1 MTGSEQRGP
10 ARTAGTRVSVVVP
23 VHDVEEFLEQCVE
36 SVLAQTHTDLDV
48 VLVDDGSTDR
58 SGEICDALADADP
71 RVRVVHQPNAGLS
84 AARNTGL
91 SKVVGDWVTFLDSD
105 DWWDP
110 EFVSTLLGAVR
121 LHPEAATAVAGFARV
136 PGRPSSMP
144 TTSTRLHTIGEALGL
159 FAGPHHTLM
168 TITCAKLFRRDLL
181 DGVTFPE
188 GRLHEDEFTTYRLL
202 ARAPVVVV
210 PQPLYLYRQRP
221 GTIASSVLTPE
232 RLLDALEAAD
242 QQAVDLAAWG
252 HPAAA
257 SWAADQALRKRLRL
271 VRLLR
276 AAGRVDEAREHERI
290 LRSATAPT
298 GGTLPLR
305 GLSAAARV
313 SPRAAALG
321 LELSGRVR
329 PGLGRPAPGRPRRS

>member
-1 MTGSEQRGP
+1 
-10 ARTAGTRVSVVVP
+10 VVP

-36 SVLAQTHTDLDV
+36 SVLAQTHADLDV

-58 SGEICDALADADP
+58 SGELCDALADSDP

-91 SKVVGDWVTFLDSD
+91 SRVVGDWVTFLDSD

-110 EFVSTLLGAVR
+110 EFVSTLLDALGR
-121 LHPEAATAVAGFARV
+121 HPEAGTGVAGFARV

-144 TTSTRLHTIGEALGL
+144 TSATRLYPVDEALGL
-159 FAGPHHTLM
+159 FAGEHHTLL
-168 TITCAKLFRRDLL
+168 TIACAKLYRRDLL
-181 DGVTFPE
+181 DDVSFPE

-221 GTIASSVLTPE
+221 GTIASSELTPE
-232 RLLDALEAAD
+232 RLLDAVEAAD
-242 QQAVDLAAWG
+242 QQAADLAAWG

-271 VRLLR
+271 IRLLHRSGR
-276 AAGRVDEAREHERI
+276 ATEANRQEQVLSTSSSAGGPGRI
-290 LRSATAPT
+290 
-298 GGTLPLR
+298 PLR
-305 GLSAAARV
+305 ALRWASRRAPRHTAFAFEAFGRAR
-313 SPRAAALG
+313 AII
-321 LELSGRVR
+321 R
-329 PGLGRPAPGRPRRS
+329 PGSSASLPRT

>member
-1 MTGSEQRGP
+1 M
-10 ARTAGTRVSVVVP
+10 P
-23 VHDVEEFLEQCVE
+23 VHDVEEFLEQCVQ

-58 SGEICDALADADP
+58 SGELCDALADSDP

-91 SKVVGDWVTFLDSD
+91 ARAVGDWVTFLDSD
-105 DWWDP
+105 DWWEP
-110 EFVSTLLGAVR
+110 EFVSTLLDALAR
-121 LHPEAATAVAGFARV
+121 HPAAGTAVAGFARV

-144 TTSTRLHTIGEALGL
+144 GSETRLHPVDEALGL
-159 FAGPHHTLM
+159 FAGAHHTLM
-168 TITCAKLFRRDLL
+168 TIACAKLFRRDLL
-181 DGVTFPE
+181 DDVAFPE

-221 GTIASSVLTPE
+221 GTIASSELTPE
-232 RLLDALEAAD
+232 RLLDAVEAAD
-242 QQAVDLAAWG
+242 QQAADLAAWG
-252 HPAAA
+252 HLAAA
-257 SWAADQALRKRLRL
+257 SWAADQSLRKRLRL

-276 AAGRVDEAREHERI
+276 AAGRVEEAQVHERI
-290 LRSATAPT
+290 LRSSSEPT
-298 GGTLPLR
+298 GGSLPLR
-305 GLSAAARV
+305 GLRAASRV
-313 SPRAAALG
+313 SPRTAALG

-329 PGLGRPAPGRPRRS
+329 PALGWRGPVRPRRS